1 MRYPRFYEQ
10 IAARM
15 CNAVKAGDVK
25 TLQHEAAFCRSW
37 GSELGLL
44 GQLAEVVGEVIQEKP
59 PAKKRAKPK
68 AKQKEKAEAPSAPP
82 PVVGGW
88 VPS

>member
-15 CNAVKAGDVK
+15 CNAVKAGDVE
-25 TLQHEAAFCRSW
+25 TLQKEAAFCSSW

-44 GQLAEVVGEVIQEKP
+44 GQFADSVIDVLKEKP
-59 PAKKRAKPK
+59 PAKKRPKAKAKPK
-68 AKQKEKAEAPSAPP
+68 EEAAASCGPP

-88 VPS
+88 VPH